1 MKSPRP
7 LLAAALVLAACAR
20 GPDAPPPVETRTV
33 LSDVFTIDTLY
44 ASMQGPYRQI
54 RVQLGDSTDRDL
66 RWVVGYEASIVGED
80 GRTPMS
86 AEYMCHSNL
95 DFDMARHR
103 QLFGW
108 SKYPSRRV
116 FTLSEGQ
123 SEVRLPDGFGI
134 PVRADEPLF
143 VTAQVLNHNHRGAPV
158 RVRQRIVIHYI
169 RDAALHR
176 PLVPLYQKAAAALVR
191 TDGPDGGYDDP
202 EEHDHMMHGADG
214 EAADTMPYHDDHGR
228 TFAGHW
234 VVKPGREVRH
244 TPVSGWLGLPADQTL
259 HFVSVHLHPF
269 AESLELRDLT
279 TGTTIFRSSAE
290 NHHERIG
297 LSRVEQ
303 MASVKGIALHKDHQ
317 YDLVSTYDNT
327 SGTDRTA
334 MAVMYLYLEDTEF
347 RRPR

>member
-1 MKSPRP
+1 MRP
-7 LLAAALVLAACAR
+7 APLALALAAALIGCSK
-20 GPDAPPPVETRTV
+20 PPAPAPAVETRTV

-44 ASMQGPYRQI
+44 ASMQGPYRVV
-54 RVQLGDSTDRDL
+54 RLQLGDSTDTDL
-66 RWVVGYEASIVGED
+66 RWVVGYDASIVAED
-80 GRTPMS
+80 GHTPMS

-95 DFDMARHR
+95 DLDMARHR
-103 QLFGW
+103 QIFGW

-123 SEVRLPDGFGI
+123 SEVRLPSGFGI

-143 VTAQVLNHNHRGAPV
+143 VTAQVLNHNHHGAPI
-158 RVRQRIVIHYI
+158 RVRQRVTIRYI
-169 RDAALHR
+169 RDAAIR
-176 PLVPLYQKAAAALVR
+176 TPLVPLYQKAAAALVQL
-191 TDGPDGGYDDP
+191 DGPDGGYDMP
-202 EEHDHMMHGADG
+202 AAADHHMHGADG
-214 EAADTMPYHDDHGR
+214 EAADTMTYRDESGR

-244 TPVSGWLGLPADQTL
+244 TPVSRWLGLGADQTI

-269 AESLELRDLT
+269 AESLELRDAT
-279 TGTTIFRSSAE
+279 TGKTLFRSTAE
-290 NHHERIG
+290 NRPERIG
-297 LSRVEQ
+297 LERVEQ
-303 MASVKGIALHKDHQ
+303 LASVPGIPIYKDHR